1 MTVLFRLV
9 GGVIDN
15 AFQMASTWGFLSICK
30 EPQCSRC
37 WVLRIPV
44 LPHLFERNGGTRSR
58 KPWRRGCRSY
68 QVGNRS
74 FLQKDIPLLALWY
87 LCSIKGLFSCYS
99 REVLL
104 LRYFLLPHLYTL
116 FAMHAMTGSTVARPV
131 WHEFPQEKNTLGLDT
146 QFLLGSG
153 LMVCPILKEALT
165 SRECYF
171 PEGIWYEGYELRS
184 RPGERIINCIPSSR
198 LLAG

>member
-1 MTVLFRLV
+1 MTRLF
-9 GGVIDN
+9 
-15 AFQMASTWGFLSICK
+15 
-30 EPQCSRC
+30 
-37 WVLRIPV
+37 
-44 LPHLFERNGGTRSR
+44 
-58 KPWRRGCRSY
+58 
-68 QVGNRS
+68 
-74 FLQKDIPLLALWY
+74 
-87 LCSIKGLFSCYS
+87 FSYS

-153 LMVCPILKEALT
+153 LMVCPILKEALI

-171 PEGIWYEGYELRS
+171 PEGIWYEGFDLRR
-184 RPGERIINCIPSSR
+184 RPGERIKQLYSFFQALGWR
-198 LLAG
+198 VLVLRKL